1 MRFQE
6 SVKGTKRNQCE
17 SEMEDDS
24 RAKHSN
30 NQDSSGEQTGL
41 DTNDKLIIYKDL
53 SKVIKI
59 IF

>member
-6 SVKGTKRNQCE
+6 SLKGTKRNQCE

-30 NQDSSGEQTGL
+30 NQDSSGEHAGL
-41 DTNDKLIIYKDL
+41 DINEKLIIYKDL
-53 SKVIKI
+53 SRVIKI
-59 IF
+59 FF

>member
-6 SVKGTKRNQCE
+6 SVKGTKRSE

-53 SKVIKI
+53 SKVNKI